1 MLGPA
6 NSSSISVHEVHK
18 NFIVA
23 DTPAKITSPRQSCS
37 AGWTSTRRLQLEL
50 CGFEPNS
57 PAQLS
62 SSSLCSQ
69 PTPCFSFVTRRPSL
83 RDVADSPLFHC
94 SPSAL
99 KLWTNPT
106 VFRCVWSLL
115 GHPSEPGRAGAAAS
129 LWVLWRTDICQH
141 NAEGDEQ
148 AHKEPTLFHSS
159 DGADE
164 NFHPTCWCLAHCC
177 ALHAA
182 GFVFAPLKEQSPK
195 AMYSAN
201 PCLWAIRSPSRIGGN
216 LLFGFVPRTVGRAS
230 QGDTSLG
237 LGNCYRVQFQV

>member
-69 PTPCFSFVTRRPSL
+69 PAPCFPFVTRRPSL
-83 RDVADSPLFHC
+83 RDAADSPHSSTAALLPWNSEQTPQC
-94 SPSAL
+94 SGVCGHFLGTQVNRAGL
-99 KLWTNPT
+99 G
-106 VFRCVWSLL
+106 LL
-115 GHPSEPGRAGAAAS
+115 LRSGCSGGLMFVSIMPKAMNRLIRSPRSFIRVMEQMRISTPRAGAWLIAVPWMQLALCS
-129 LWVLWRTDICQH
+129 PLWKSKAQKPTIVQTLVC
-141 NAEGDEQ
+141 EQ
-148 AHKEPTLFHSS
+148 
-159 DGADE
+159 
-164 NFHPTCWCLAHCC
+164 
-177 ALHAA
+177 
-182 GFVFAPLKEQSPK
+182 
-195 AMYSAN
+195 
-201 PCLWAIRSPSRIGGN
+201 
-216 LLFGFVPRTVGRAS
+216 
-230 QGDTSLG
+230 
-237 LGNCYRVQFQV
+237 